1 MTNLV
6 NCLENFQIYVGTYK
20 KYNEGSIFGEWLQLS
35 NYSDYDE
42 LLKAMKELH
51 KDEAD
56 PEFMIQ
62 DFECNSFFVNQNL
75 ISECFLSESIFEIAE
90 KIENSGYDIEIFEA
104 FTDCFGN
111 YKNIDK
117 ILDSVSDSYM
127 GSFDSDTDFAENLLT
142 ETGSIPQNLPSYLY
156 IDWERTARD
165 LMMDYST
172 SNNHYFRC
180 L

>member
-20 KYNEGSIFGEWLQLS
+20 KYREGSIFGEWLQLS

-75 ISECFLSESIFEIAE
+75 ISECFLSESIFEIAASYAE
-90 KIENSGYDIEIFEA
+90 VRLKTFPANFFLVS
-104 FTDCFGN
+104 
-111 YKNIDK
+111 KVVSPV
-117 ILDSVSDSYM
+117 SVIS
-127 GSFDSDTDFAENLLT
+127 
-142 ETGSIPQNLPSYLY
+142 
-156 IDWERTARD
+156 
-165 LMMDYST
+165 
-172 SNNHYFRC
+172 C
-180 L
+180 

>member
-75 ISECFLSESIFEIAE
+75 ISECFLSESIFEIAA
-90 KIENSGYDIEIFEA
+90 S
-104 FTDCFGN
+104 
-111 YKNIDK
+111 
-117 ILDSVSDSYM
+117 
-127 GSFDSDTDFAENLLT
+127 
-142 ETGSIPQNLPSYLY
+142 
-156 IDWERTARD
+156 
-165 LMMDYST
+165 
-172 SNNHYFRC
+172 
-180 L
+180 